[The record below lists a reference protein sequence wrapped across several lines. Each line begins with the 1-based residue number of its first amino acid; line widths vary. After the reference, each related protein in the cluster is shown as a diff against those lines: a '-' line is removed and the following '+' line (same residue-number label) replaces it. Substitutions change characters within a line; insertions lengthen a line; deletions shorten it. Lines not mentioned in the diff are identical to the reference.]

1 MPESLSSLK
10 TVLDWE
16 IKEEKSCSSE
26 GCSRFLFLRI
36 FLPSDSKIGRRYSL
50 TTNAAISGVII
61 SFDSALI
68 GSFGASYLYSN
79 WGFLF
84 SALIF
89 GTQAVSAS
97 VLASALFELLL
108 HILVARSEAL
118 GLLGL
123 DCTSRLLEIS
133 VSVYVI
139 CDESRTFEPFRTLV
153 RMLGEVVGLLA
164 WVLEMTLVL

>member
-1 MPESLSSLK
+1 M
-10 TVLDWE
+10 
-16 IKEEKSCSSE
+16 
-26 GCSRFLFLRI
+26 
-36 FLPSDSKIGRRYSL
+36 
-50 TTNAAISGVII
+50 
-61 SFDSALI
+61 
-68 GSFGASYLYSN
+68 
-79 WGFLF
+79 F